1 MGIDCTYFK
10 HLKLKSL
17 FLKHPVSG
25 DQQFKK
31 QKFAPPT
38 GSLVDSYKFWL
49 VESLTF
55 GLSRF
60 IFCMVRHAQ

>member
-31 QKFAPPT
+31 QKFAPPQDLSWIVT
-38 GSLVDSYKFWL
+38 SFGSLS
-49 VESLTF
+49 
-55 GLSRF
+55 
-60 IFCMVRHAQ
+60 H